1 MVAVGR
7 CLVVSGVMVDR
18 WMLLLGG
25 CCRRVSL
32 VVSGVMVDRRMLL
45 LVGCC
50 RQVSIVVSL
59 IVWWTGG
66 CYCKMAAE
74 GR

>member
-1 MVAVGR
+1 MDVIVRWLLKAGKYS
-7 CLVVSGVMVDR
+7 CVSDSMVDR
-18 WMLLLGG
+18 WISLLG
-25 CCRRVSL
+25 
-32 VVSGVMVDRRMLL
+32 
-45 LVGCC
+45 GCC

-66 CYCKMAAE
+66 CDCKVVAE

>member
-1 MVAVGR
+1 
-7 CLVVSGVMVDR
+7 MVDR

-25 CCRRVSL
+25 CY
-32 VVSGVMVDRRMLL
+32 
-45 LVGCC
+45 

-59 IVWWTGG
+59 IVWWTGV
-66 CYCKMAAE
+66 CYCKVIDE

>member
-1 MVAVGR
+1 M
-7 CLVVSGVMVDR
+7 SGGMVDR

-25 CCRRVSL
+25 CCR
-32 VVSGVMVDRRMLL
+32 
-45 LVGCC
+45 
-50 RQVSIVVSL
+50 QVNIVVSL

-66 CYCKMAAE
+66 CYCKVVAE

>member
-1 MVAVGR
+1 MIDRWMLLQGGCCR
-7 CLVVSGVMVDR
+7 QISLVVSGGMVDR

-25 CCRRVSL
+25 CF
-32 VVSGVMVDRRMLL
+32 
-45 LVGCC
+45 

-59 IVWWTGG
+59 IVWLTGK
-66 CYCKMAAE
+66 CYCKVVAE

>member
-1 MVAVGR
+1 
-7 CLVVSGVMVDR
+7 MVDR

-25 CCRRVSL
+25 CCRQISL
-32 VVSGVMVDRRMLL
+32 VVSGVMVDRWVLL
-45 LVGCC
+45 LGGCC

-66 CYCKMAAE
+66 CYCKVVA
-74 GR
+74 

>member
-1 MVAVGR
+1 
-7 CLVVSGVMVDR
+7 MVDR
-18 WMLLLGG
+18 WMLLSGG
-25 CCRRVSL
+25 CF
-32 VVSGVMVDRRMLL
+32 
-45 LVGCC
+45 

-66 CYCKMAAE
+66 CYCKVVDE

>member
-1 MVAVGR
+1 
-7 CLVVSGVMVDR
+7 MVDR
-18 WMLLLGG
+18 WMLLYGG
-25 CCRRVSL
+25 CCRQICL
-32 VVSGVMVDRRMLL
+32 VVSGGMVDMWMLL
-45 LVGCC
+45 LGGCC

-66 CYCKMAAE
+66 CYCKVVAE